1 MRNLKAP
8 PPSDISPLHFS
19 AFNSSQPEEEEDDSQ
34 PNISIQIEVDIEPP
48 EEPEGE
54 KLSEEELEQLGLPAR
69 HIHYTAAG
77 VGAGPGAGENKQE
90 AELLQPADIQLTFA
104 DTERR
109 SGGESGDGSLYN
121 NQVVSVP
128 ELEYEDP
135 EPPLALPETSLSDN
149 IYSLEAFCGLDCGP
163 GRCKIDGRREK
174 VCLCPLGRTG
184 AQCQQS
190 LQSSGAPR
198 LSGLSHFS
206 LPTLQNAY
214 SDLHLA
220 LDFKPS
226 ADSGVLLITGQT
238 DDMTGDYLALILT
251 DGYVELRYPQ
261 APAINL
267 PELNFLH
274 IK

>member
-1 MRNLKAP
+1 MYECFCGDGFYLHSNGYNCIGKDQGP
-8 PPSDISPLHFS
+8 PTTTSSQPLTFSLS
-19 AFNSSQPEEEEDDSQ
+19 AFNSSQPEEDEESLA
-34 PNISIQIEVDIEPP
+34 NISIQIEVDIEPP

-77 VGAGPGAGENKQE
+77 AGPGANKQE

-104 DTERR
+104 ESERR
-109 SGGESGDGSLYN
+109 TGEPDWSLYN
-121 NQVVSVP
+121 NQVDVP

-135 EPPLALPETSLSDN
+135 HLPLPPPDISLSDN
-149 IYSLEAFCGLDCGP
+149 IYSLDAFCGLDCGP
-163 GRCKIDGRREK
+163 GQCRLVARGEK

-184 AQCQQS
+184 GQCEVS
-190 LQSSGAPR
+190 LQSSGAPQ
-198 LSGLSHFS
+198 LSGHSHFS

-220 LDFKPS
+220 LDFKPT
-226 ADSGVLLITGQT
+226 ADTGVVLITGQT

-251 DGYVELRYPQ
+251 DGYVELR
-261 APAINL
+261 
-267 PELNFLH
+267 
-274 IK
+274 